1 MIARQSLKPV
11 DSAPP
16 ARDVP
21 RAAGR
26 RVALLVE
33 TSKAFGRGVLRGV
46 SRWLREHEP
55 WSLYA
60 DERGFEEGVPPGLE
74 TWQVDGV
81 ISRVPQDRLPTAWR
95 KG

>member
-1 MIARQSLKPV
+1 MITRQSHNHV
-11 DSAPP
+11 VHAPP
-16 ARDVP
+16 ARDAP
-21 RAAGR
+21 HAAGR

-60 DERGFEEGVPPGLE
+60 DERGFEEGVPP
-74 TWQVDGV
+74 
-81 ISRVPQDRLPTAWR
+81 
-95 KG
+95 